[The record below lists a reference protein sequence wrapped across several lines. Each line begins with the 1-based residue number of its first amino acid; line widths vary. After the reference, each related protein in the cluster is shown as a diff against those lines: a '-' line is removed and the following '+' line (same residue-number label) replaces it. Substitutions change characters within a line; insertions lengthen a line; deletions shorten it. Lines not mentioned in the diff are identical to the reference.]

1 MGAGKTFR
9 EVVWAI
15 AGLVGVEHMVVHC
28 GQGTGKVMYDFG
40 SSVERSRIGEGHL
53 VHKDIYGDD
62 VEAGSIDRENPLD
75 HLLCFSFF
83 HPSLLGCAECFS
95 NNS

>member
-1 MGAGKTFR
+1 MLDWAGNLIQEGFGRLVGAGKTFG

-40 SSVERSRIGEGHL
+40 SSVGRSSIGEDYKYIHG
-53 VHKDIYGDD
+53 VDI
-62 VEAGSIDRENPLD
+62 EAKSV
-75 HLLCFSFF
+75 
-83 HPSLLGCAECFS
+83 
-95 NNS
+95 